1 MKDKAD
7 KHDIKKLDDEKAD
20 KKKVKVKIKKLK
32 KQIDEL
38 KDLLKRLDLELKALS
53 ALSGSSSQKSG
64 INPDI
69 IVSLT

>member
-20 KKKVKVKIKKLK
+20 KKKVKEKIKKLK

-38 KDLLKRLDLELKALS
+38 KDLLKKLDLELKALS